1 VLNRDDPW
9 SLAMCIPDRVVQT
22 FGAGALATERDWG
35 LVEQSGS
42 DAIWLARGDTLLVA
56 VHELALVGHHNAL
69 NALAALALT
78 STVGR
83 IDTAV
88 LAALTAFQGLPHRM
102 ERVADIGGV
111 LFVNDS
117 KGTTVAATLAA
128 LEGIGRPSVLIAG
141 GDGKG
146 QDFLPLRSSVERHC
160 RAVVLLGRDAPTI
173 AAALSGVTPAIE
185 FAPVL
190 EVAVAR
196 AIAHA
201 RTGDVVLLSPACASL
216 DMFRDYLERGDR
228 FKAAVAA
235 HAVEGAHA

>member
-1 VLNRDDPW
+1 MR
-9 SLAMCIPDRVVQT
+9 IPGRTVQT
-22 FGAGALATERDWG
+22 FGAGAPATGNDWG
-35 LVEQSGS
+35 LVQGDGSGS
-42 DAIWLARGDTLLVA
+42 DLLAHGDALLVA
-56 VHELALVGHHNAL
+56 ASELALVGRHNLL

-78 STVGR
+78 STVAD
-83 IDTAV
+83 IDADV

-128 LEGIGRPSVLIAG
+128 LEGIGRPAVLIAG

-146 QDFLPLRSSVERHC
+146 QDFRPLKAGVENHC
-160 RAVVLLGRDAPTI
+160 RAVVLLGRDAPAI
-173 AAALSGVTPAIE
+173 AAALSGATPAIE
-185 FAPVL
+185 LAPAL

-196 AIAHA
+196 AIVHA
-201 RTGDVVLLSPACASL
+201 KPGDAVLLSPACASL

-235 HAVEGAHA
+235 HAMEGAHA